1 MKRKFKMEITFEI
14 DGDISTEQFKNHMKR
29 KVDDFTL
36 YNDITD
42 KETEVEIFDYWNNV
56 VVIEIP

>member
-1 MKRKFKMEITFEI
+1 MEITFDI
-14 DGDISTEQFKNHMKR
+14 DGDISTEQFKTHMKR

-36 YNDITD
+36 YNDITN
-42 KETEVEIFDYWNNV
+42 KETEIQIFDYWNNV